1 MPERSTP
8 LMTVRATYRIQF
20 HQGFTFADAEQ
31 QVPYL
36 ASLGISHLYASP
48 ITTAQPGST
57 HGYDVIDPTRV
68 NPELGGEQGFRSLV
82 AALRA
87 HGMGV
92 VLDIVPNHMSVT
104 GTGNRWWWDV
114 LTNGPASEYAKVF
127 DIDWSEKLL
136 LPFLGSPLP
145 EAIAQG
151 DLALQR
157 REHGLVVEAYGRHR
171 FPVRPEDRDADTD
184 TDLAALLDR
193 QHYRLAWWR
202 AANDELNWRRFFTVT
217 GLAGVCVEDDAVFEA
232 THELYFRLYAE
243 GLVDGFRIDHV
254 DGLTDPAG
262 YCRKVRARLQSLRA
276 GRAWI
281 VVEKILGAGEELPRD
296 WAVDGTSGYDFME
309 QVSALLH
316 APEGE
321 AALTRYWEELSG
333 RPGDFAAE
341 ELRAR
346 QDVLRWEFEGQ
357 LAACV
362 RAFARLAGA
371 APETRGVTA
380 GMLRRAI
387 TALLWSFPVYR
398 TYGTGASAP
407 PSDAR
412 TRGIARER
420 AVPLAPPGE
429 IRVANRVLEWLAG
442 NGPGDAGLAAEAV
455 RRFQQLSAPI
465 AAKAVEDT
473 AFYRYGR
480 LLSRND
486 VGFDP
491 ERFSLPAAEFH
502 SAMAARQAHGAV
514 SMLATATHD
523 HKRGEDVRARLAVLS
538 EVPELWIDRVRDWR
552 SMNAAESGLAAG
564 DEYQLYQTLFGT
576 WPPGLSPDDRD
587 GLASYRDRL
596 IAWQEKALRE
606 AKLRSSWAAPDADY
620 EKRARELAERLLDPA
635 RSRHFM
641 ASLAAFE
648 RRLRPAA
655 DANALVQVLLRN
667 TVPGVPDLYQ
677 GTEYRDLSL
686 VDPDNRRAI
695 DFAARRRSLEAD
707 PAGFDAAKQALIART
722 LRLRRE
728 HPVLW
733 EQGSYQPV
741 PIEGIRSGQVV
752 AFERRH
758 ARKALLVAGLLH
770 CAPVLI
776 DAGLKVP
783 SRDWWDGTRL
793 LPAGAPPIEAAVL
806 FGEAPVHVS
815 VHVR

>member
-1 MPERSTP
+1 
-8 LMTVRATYRIQF
+8 MTIRATYRIQF
-20 HQGFTFADAEQ
+20 HKGFTFADAEQ

-68 NPELGGEQGFRSLV
+68 NPELGGEAGFRSLV
-82 AALRA
+82 AALHA
-87 HGMGV
+87 HDMGV

-104 GTGNRWWWDV
+104 GTGNRWWRDV
-114 LTNGPASEYAKVF
+114 LANGPASEYARFF

-145 EAIAQG
+145 EAIANG
-151 DLALQR
+151 DLALRQD
-157 REHGLVVEAYGRHR
+157 EDGLVVEAYGTHR

-184 TDLAALLDR
+184 SDLATLLDR

-202 AANDELNWRRFFTVT
+202 TANDELNWRRFFTIT
-217 GLAGVCVEDDAVFEA
+217 ELAGVRVEDEAVFEA

-262 YCRKVRARLQSLRA
+262 YCRKLRARLEQLREGPA
-276 GRAWI
+276 YI
-281 VVEKILGAGEELPRD
+281 IVEKILAAGEALPRD
-296 WAVDGTSGYDFME
+296 WEVDGTSGYDFME

-321 AALTRYWEELSG
+321 AALTRYWEQLSG
-333 RPGDFAAE
+333 RTGAFAPE
-341 ELRAR
+341 ELQAR
-346 QDVLRWEFEGQ
+346 QDMLRWEFEGQ
-357 LAACV
+357 LAGCV
-362 RAFARLAGA
+362 RAFARLAA
-371 APETRGVTA
+371 SAPATRRLAA
-380 GMLRRAI
+380 GMLRRALSV
-387 TALLWSFPVYR
+387 LLRVFPAYR
-398 TYGTGASAP
+398 TYGTGVSAP
-407 PSDAR
+407 ESDAR
-412 TRGIARER
+412 TREIARER

-429 IRVANRVLEWLAG
+429 MQVVDHVLDWLAG
-442 NGPGDAGLAAEAV
+442 SGPGEPELAAEAV

-491 ERFSLPAAEFH
+491 GRYSLPVAEFH
-502 SAMAARQAHGAV
+502 SAMAARQADYPN

-538 EVPELWIDRVRDWR
+538 EVPELWIDMLRDWR
-552 SMNAAESGLAAG
+552 SMNAAEDSGVAAG
-564 DEYQLYQTLFGT
+564 DEYQLYQAIFGA
-576 WPPGLSPDDRD
+576 WPPELSPDDHD
-587 GLASYRDRL
+587 GLASFRARI

-620 EKRARELAERLLDPA
+620 EQRASAFVERLLDPA
-635 RSRHFM
+635 RSRYFI

-655 DANALVQVLLRN
+655 DAKALVQTLLRN

-677 GTEYRDLSL
+677 GTEYRDMSL
-686 VDPDNRRAI
+686 VDPDNRR
-695 DFAARRRSLEAD
+695 DVDLAARSRSLEANA
-707 PAGFDAAKQALIART
+707 AGFDSAKQALIARI
-722 LRLRRE
+722 LQLRRK

-733 EQGSYQPV
+733 ERGRYEPV
-741 PIEGIRSGQVV
+741 PVDGTRASHVV
-752 AFERRH
+752 AFKRH
-758 ARKALLVAGLLH
+758 CTGKALLVAGLLH

-776 DAGLKVP
+776 EG
-783 SRDWWDGTRL
+783 SRQAPPGDWWSGTRL
-793 LPAGAPPIEAAVL
+793 LPSGAPPVEAAVL
-806 FGEAPVHVS
+806 FADAAVHVS
-815 VHVR
+815 MQDE